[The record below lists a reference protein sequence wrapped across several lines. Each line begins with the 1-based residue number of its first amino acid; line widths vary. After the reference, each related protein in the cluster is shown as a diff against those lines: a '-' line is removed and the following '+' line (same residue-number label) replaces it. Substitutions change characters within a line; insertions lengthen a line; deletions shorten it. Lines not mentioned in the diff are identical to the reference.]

1 MLRRIWVGRT
11 YSSAAMAAE
20 EVADAADAAAGH
32 LRVRRQRGQV
42 WPELGMLAKAF
53 EDDQEI
59 RAIFRNN
66 KGHLLSWPSPQTVG
80 CASLKAL
87 ALNVPVVKLS
97 LQIWGAVMTSPK
109 SMAIDWLK
117 KEATCL
123 CVTPGYRSHTFIQTS
138 QAPPKDCEHISLYRS
153 A

>member
-1 MLRRIWVGRT
+1 
-11 YSSAAMAAE
+11 MAAE
-20 EVADAADAAAGH
+20 EAVATDDAAVGH

-42 WPELGMLAKAF
+42 WPEVGMLAKAF

-59 RAIFRNN
+59 RGIFRNN

-87 ALNVPVVKLS
+87 ALNVAVVKLS
-97 LQIWGAVMTSPK
+97 LQVWGAVMTSPK

-123 CVTPGYRSHTFIQTS
+123 CMSPR
-138 QAPPKDCEHISLYRS
+138 
-153 A
+153 